1 MSYFCVKIT
10 QDMAREVKKIVVMG
24 GSFNPP
30 TVAHYRLMKQAI
42 ETFEADIGLFV
53 PVSDAYLKRKMRHS
67 KPPLILSPELRI
79 RMLRTMCTDERMD
92 VCEMEI
98 GTIKPRTMPTLVAL
112 QEENPDAEL
121 YFLMGDDKLDL
132 LSNLTVKAHFLDFF
146 KVGLYS
152 REDDTVVQ
160 SLQNNETLSGYQD
173 RITILPQPEGTEGIS
188 SSLVRKRMM
197 SGESSQELLCEGVWE
212 LFKDFTASDFPE
224 TINKFSGDY
233 YFLSNR
239 FGCRFVWQGLSYG
252 SAEAAFQSSEC
263 STGAEQLAIMES
275 ILEAKFDQNPELM
288 DKLRATGNSI
298 LVNGNSKKDTFWGV
312 DLYSWLGDN
321 QLGKILMK
329 IRDKER

>member
-1 MSYFCVKIT
+1 MEC
-10 QDMAREVKKIVVMG
+10 EVKKTVVMG

-30 TVAHYRLMKQAI
+30 TVAHYKLMKQAI
-42 ETFEADIGLFV
+42 ETLEADIGLFV
-53 PVSDAYLKRKMRHS
+53 PVSDAYLKRKMRNSH
-67 KPPLILSPELRI
+67 PPVILSPELRI
-79 RMLRTMCTDERMD
+79 RMLRTMCNDERMD
-92 VCEMEI
+92 VCEKEI

-132 LSNLTVKAHFLDFF
+132 LSNLTAKAQFLDFF
-146 KVGLYS
+146 RVGLFS
-152 REDDTVVQ
+152 REDNTVKQ
-160 SLQNNETLSGYQD
+160 TLQNNEILSGYQD

-224 TINKFSGDY
+224 TISKFSGDY
-233 YFLSNR
+233 SFLGNR
-239 FGCRFVWQGLSYG
+239 FGCRFVWQGLNYG

-263 STGAEQLAIMES
+263 STAAEQLAIMES
-275 ILEAKFDQNPELM
+275 IVEAKFEQNPELM

-321 QLGKILMK
+321 LLGKILMK